1 MESMKTKK
9 TFILTLLLS
18 AILFW
23 IGLGVGD
30 NMSDSHFWIH
40 STWMAIKLEWLFIIV
55 YIGLNRKLPSLHYL
69 WSKHKFV
76 TLIAILWLASVSL
89 SYITA
94 PYYSWQNPLALMRY
108 IETVSHFIFFL
119 FLWDFFTHYSVNYRM
134 LFSAIIL
141 STLVVMGYFIYIHFA
156 FPHLEAD
163 KHVFSMRSKQLI
175 LNTHLHRIGYQVEAA
190 IAFATAF
197 LFSKKQSY
205 LSFILIGILFVFLLW
220 LGGRAAI
227 LGSTITLLTC
237 FFYFGKNI
245 SIKTLITFGIFAFLL
260 ILSAIYLQMLNL
272 EYFTHAIHKTFQTD
286 SLNHLLTGRIEVW
299 SLVLQEL
306 KGHWLLG
313 TGPQSYFFYF
323 HRHAD
328 VIHAH
333 NFILQML
340 GEWGIAGT
348 TLFAILLY
356 KAVQYGTTLYRTN
369 INKPYRFAAGLTM
382 LSLSITGLFGGIYF
396 FTQTSIYLTIAFA
409 LWIEPLGLGKTTKS

>member
-1 MESMKTKK
+1 MESMETKK

-23 IGLGVGD
+23 VGLGVGD

-40 STWMAIKLEWLFIIV
+40 STWTAMKLEWLFIIV
-55 YIGLNRKLPSLHYL
+55 YIGLNRKLPSLHSL
-69 WSKHKFV
+69 WSKHRFV
-76 TLIAILWLASVSL
+76 TLVSILWLATVSL
-89 SYITA
+89 SYVTA
-94 PYYSWQNPLALMRY
+94 PYYSWQNPLAVMRY
-108 IETVSHFIFFL
+108 LETISHFIFFL
-119 FLWDFFTHYSVNYRM
+119 FLWDFFTHYSVNYRI

-156 FPHLEAD
+156 FPHLEAE
-163 KHVFSMRSKQLI
+163 KHVFSMRSAHLV
-175 LNTHLHRIGYQVEAA
+175 LNTHLHRIGYQVEAT

-197 LFSKKQSY
+197 LFLNKQRY
-205 LSFILIGILFVFLLW
+205 LAFILIGMLFVFLLW

-227 LGSTITLLTC
+227 LGSIFTIIICL
-237 FFYFGKNI
+237 FYFW
-245 SIKTLITFGIFAFLL
+245 KTVSPKILIIFGIFTMVVLSV
-260 ILSAIYLQMLNL
+260 ILYFHLLNL
-272 EYFTHAIHKTFQTD
+272 EYFTHAIQKTLHAG

-313 TGPQSYFFYF
+313 TGPQSYFFYLN
-323 HRHAD
+323 RHAD

-340 GEWGIAGT
+340 GEWGITGT
-348 TLFAILLY
+348 ALFLFLLY
-356 KAVQYGTTLYRTN
+356 KAVRQGLTLCHTD
-369 INKPYRFAAGLTM
+369 ITKPYRFAAGLTI

-396 FTQTSIYLTIAFA
+396 FIQTSIYLALAFA
-409 LWIEPLGLGKTTKS
+409 LWVTPSWQKINH